1 MKHIINCDATIDL
14 KMVTNVY
21 SLDYEFDENSLNEQR
36 EGKIKLFGRFVTDDL
51 ENIKDFDSYVDFTL
65 DFDDERYKIT
75 SLECEN
81 LNYDVVFGRGINASF
96 DVVVDY
102 IELEEETELIKDQVD
117 EETDEL
123 LGELLKNRDD
133 SFLEVEPVETN
144 DSYIE
149 EESYVE
155 APEEKESYVEAPE
168 EKESH
173 VEAPEEKE
181 SYVDAPDETK
191 SDYEVFDV
199 EEQEEIE
206 VPMENKVKI
215 HGNEERLTF
224 HMEETYT
231 KYKVIFNANEKKIEE
246 MARKYNKSVEDIY
259 KENQYNISNTI
270 LIKDEID

>member
-51 ENIKDFDSYVDFTL
+51 ENIKDFESYVDFTL

-149 EESYVE
+149 EESNVE
-155 APEEKESYVEAPE
+155 APEEKESYVE
-168 EKESH
+168 
-173 VEAPEEKE
+173 V
-181 SYVDAPDETK
+181 PDETI

-199 EEQEEIE
+199 EEQDEIE